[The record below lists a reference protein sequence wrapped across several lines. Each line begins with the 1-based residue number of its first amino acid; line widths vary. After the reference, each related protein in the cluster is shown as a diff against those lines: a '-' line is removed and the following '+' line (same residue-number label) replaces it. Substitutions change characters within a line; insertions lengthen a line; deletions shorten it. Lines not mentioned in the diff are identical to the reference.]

1 MKRTWGTSVVAIYR
15 RPSRSGISFPYLLST
30 SFCGTLGSAERP
42 RPSLPSTVSAVWVP
56 LASSPG
62 LTLSPDSA
70 GDSSPS
76 PRLRYCFGPIRF
88 QGSGFLLPQ
97 PSSWSPQLRDSPP
110 WAACQPATKYFQK
123 YSIYCTL
130 FTTALQRRCTDHQSQ
145 RYLLSGPRCAFHL
158 PCDLGQVP

>member
-1 MKRTWGTSVVAIYR
+1 MKRSWQTSVVAIYR
-15 RPSRSGISFPYLLST
+15 RPFRRGISFLYLLST
-30 SFCGTLGSAERP
+30 SFCGTLGSAERL
-42 RPSLPSTVSAVWVP
+42 RPSLPSIVSAVWVP
-56 LASSPG
+56 LASNPG

-76 PRLRYCFGPIRF
+76 SRLRYCFSPIRF

-97 PSSWSPQLRDSPP
+97 PSSWNPQLRDSPP

-123 YSIYCTL
+123 CSIYCTL

-145 RYLLSGPRCAFHL
+145 RYLLSGSRCAFHL
-158 PCDLGQVP
+158 LCDLGPVP